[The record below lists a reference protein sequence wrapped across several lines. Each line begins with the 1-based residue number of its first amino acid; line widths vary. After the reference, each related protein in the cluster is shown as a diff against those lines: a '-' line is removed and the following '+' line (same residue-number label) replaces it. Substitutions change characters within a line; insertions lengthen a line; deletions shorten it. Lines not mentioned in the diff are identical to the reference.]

1 MMPAED
7 TTPGPEAPP
16 DPVGEY
22 RRRLAERHDRASRLE
37 RLHVRLGYLKLLVA
51 GAAVI
56 LVWLSIA
63 RGAVSPWWLA
73 VPAAVLVA
81 LGVLHERVIHKHR
94 CAERAAAFYE
104 RGLARIEDRWMG
116 QGVTGERFADA
127 KHPYGDDLDLFGKGS
142 LFELL
147 CTGRTRT
154 GERTLARWLLHPA
167 SPSEIHARQEAIAEL
182 RPRLDLREQLAL
194 VGEDLRSRIDPL
206 ALAAWCERPP
216 VFLSPPA
223 RAAAVALAALAVIT
237 AGVWALTGFSG
248 PFLLALLI
256 ETGLSLRLRPHVQQI
271 IQSIGAP
278 AYGLELLH
286 LLLARFERQ
295 HFTTPRLAELQAA
308 LRTQGLP
315 PSRRIA
321 RLHRLTTLLD
331 SRKHVLV
338 QVVGSPL
345 LWTTQLALAIE
356 AWRASSGA
364 AVRRWLEVVG
374 EIETLCAL
382 SGYSCEHPSDPFPEI
397 LEGPAWFEG
406 EALRHPLL
414 PQARAVPNDVH
425 LGADMKALVISGPN
439 MAGKS
444 ALLRTVGI
452 NAVLAMAGAPV
463 RARRLRLTPLAV
475 GASIRV
481 VDSLQDGASRFYAEI
496 TRLRKLRDLAAEP
509 PPLLFLLDELLHD
522 TNARDRAAG
531 AEAYVVH
538 LVEQGAIGLLTTHDL
553 ALAHIA
559 EVLAPSAA
567 NMHFEDHIEDG
578 KIMFDYRL
586 RPGIALKSNALELM
600 RSVGLEV

>member
-1 MMPAED
+1 MPVDALSS
-7 TTPGPEAPP
+7 PPP
-16 DPVGEY
+16 DPAAEY
-22 RRRLAERHDRASRLE
+22 RQRLTARQQCAARLE
-37 RLHVRLGYLKLLVA
+37 RLHVRLGNLKLLLA
-51 GAAVI
+51 GAAVA

-73 VPAAVLVA
+73 VPALGLAALAVF
-81 LGVLHERVIHKHR
+81 HERVIHKHR

-104 RGLARIEDRWMG
+104 RGLARLEDRWMR

-154 GERTLARWLLHPA
+154 GERTLARWLLEPA
-167 SPSEIHARQEAIAEL
+167 SPAEIRARQEAIAEL
-182 RPRLDLREQLAL
+182 RSGLDLREQLAL

-223 RAAAVALAALAVIT
+223 RVAALALAALAAIT

-248 PFLLALLI
+248 PFLLALLV
-256 ETGLSLRLRPHVQQI
+256 ETGLSLRLRTHVQKI
-271 IQSIGAP
+271 VQSIGAP

-295 HFTTPRLAELQAA
+295 RFSTARLVELQAA
-308 LRTQGLP
+308 LSTQGLP

-321 RLHRLTTLLD
+321 RLHRLTMLLD
-331 SRKHVLV
+331 SRKHLVV
-338 QVVGSPL
+338 QVVGAPL
-345 LWTTQLALAIE
+345 LWTTQFALAIE
-356 AWRASSGA
+356 AWRAANGA

-374 EIETLCAL
+374 EIETLFAL
-382 SGYSCEHPSDPFPEI
+382 SGYSYEHPGDPFPEI
-397 LEGPAWFEG
+397 LDGHVRFEG

-425 LGADMKALVISGPN
+425 LGADMKVLVISGPN

-452 NAVLAMAGAPV
+452 NTVLAMAGAPV

-496 TRLRKLRDLAAEP
+496 TRLRKLRDLADAP

-522 TNARDRAAG
+522 TNARDRAVG
-531 AEAYVVH
+531 AEAYVGH

-559 EVLAPSAA
+559 QVLEPNAA
-567 NMHFEDHIEDG
+567 NLHFEDHIENG
-578 KIMFDYRL
+578 KIRFDYRL
-586 RPGIALKSNALELM
+586 RPGIARKSNALELM